1 MQCIVVMY
9 QLYVPHRKHSYHS
22 TMCALHSRLTTRL
35 CIVVMHQLYVL
46 HRKQP
51 YHSTVCE
58 AQVLAGCCLLGFESW
73 TIIKRREQNDG
84 FKHFYDLQVVSTSQ
98 YTVFNKRGEIA
109 FWVVCVLLTPH
120 RFTGGSQEIQFPSS
134 ILLGMLFRLHAKDI

>member
-58 AQVLAGCCLLGFESW
+58 AQVLAGCCLLGFELW

-84 FKHFYDLQVVSTSQ
+84 FMMFKWSPYHSIQLY
-98 YTVFNKRGEIA
+98 NKRAEIA
-109 FWVVCVLLTPH
+109 IWVVCVLLTPH
-120 RFTGGSQEIQFPSS
+120 RLTGGSEEIQFPSS
-134 ILLGMLFRLHAKDI
+134 ILLGILFGSHAKDSWR